1 MAVPPPPAPAKPSPL
16 AFKIEVPKTETVPA
30 SSIKIGLLLQP
41 QFQMQQSRYGS
52 ATATLDG
59 WKNDLYVRRTRLLLG
74 GTLFGVFDYFVDTDF
89 ANLGLSTPGMTTDAA
104 GMVTNTNAKAA
115 QGLNIQD
122 AFITYKPMADLV
134 KIDAGFMLPP
144 LAHNAVQGATT
155 LYAWDYFANSF
166 RANGLG
172 INGNFGYS
180 ASPVGRDAGV
190 QARGL
195 VAGGLVEYRVGLFQ
209 GIRRPVSATEVAG
222 RNFFRVA
229 GRVQV
234 NLLDPETGFFYQGTY
249 LGTKKVLSVGATF
262 DIQDKYK
269 YFGGDVFVDYP
280 LAGNIVT
287 AQVNVI
293 HVDGDSGGYT
303 PVVTKNT
310 TVMAE
315 AGFMIGM
322 AHLSPIVRFE
332 RAFVTG
338 DNNDDT
344 YIGGGLAW
352 WPYSHNSNLKAFFT
366 NHKYEAAPKS
376 GNQVNVQWQLYFF

>member
-1 MAVPPPPAPAKPSPL
+1 
-16 AFKIEVPKTETVPA
+16 
-30 SSIKIGLLLQP
+30 
-41 QFQMQQSRYGS
+41 
-52 ATATLDG
+52 
-59 WKNDLYVRRTRLLLG
+59 
-74 GTLFGVFDYFVDTDF
+74 
-89 ANLGLSTPGMTTDAA
+89 
-104 GMVTNTNAKAA
+104 
-115 QGLNIQD
+115 
-122 AFITYKPMADLV
+122 
-134 KIDAGFMLPP
+134 LPP

-180 ASPVGRDAGV
+180 ATPVGRDAGV